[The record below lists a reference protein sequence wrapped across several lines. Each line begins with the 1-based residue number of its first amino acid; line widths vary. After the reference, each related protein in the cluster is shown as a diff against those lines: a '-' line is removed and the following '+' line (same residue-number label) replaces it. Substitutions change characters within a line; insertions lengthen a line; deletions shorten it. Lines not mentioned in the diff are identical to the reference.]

1 MKNAASSALGLPLGA
16 DKKIDPVR
24 GPRKRLRRAPHQ
36 WAVATWSR
44 GLSAEAATGALGKLT
59 HAGRGILRAA
69 WDAMEL
75 ESLEEMN
82 FGVTQLATL
91 PGVTASSDTV
101 LRTMKRLLEILPDA
115 ADLVEA
121 GCRGRGRQTVWR
133 IRRPQTTWSTAR
145 RVGIE
150 RRKAFRKRPENP
162 QTAALPS
169 RKSKNFSSE
178 TTPTQSSKPK
188 RQVDVAQETLQEDQK
203 RLQEALQAP
212 EGPELNPGGA
222 RAAAA
227 AMTPREAQRLVEA
240 GRGFLEQLFEEI
252 RPQATKSPQALL
264 VARLK
269 SPSFRRDI
277 LSSAQ
282 AYIRRRNAAIAAG
295 DVSGLNPGDLT
306 PAAAVAAWKAAAK
319 RVPPASSAGYS
330 SAYDLERLA
339 WKACLSVAK
348 RENPSLAAQIEASVS
363 SRLEAQGLRPGGLV
377 WKRAFAHHVARD
389 LAEATPWLRPH
400 SPVPAAADD
409 DGRDG

>member
-1 MKNAASSALGLPLGA
+1 MKSAAGSALGLPLVA
-16 DKKIDPVR
+16 PQKIDLVHTS
-24 GPRKRLRRAPHQ
+24 RKRQRRAPHQ
-36 WAVATWSR
+36 WAVANWSR
-44 GLSAEAATGALGKLT
+44 GLSAEAAAGALGKLT

-75 ESLEEMN
+75 ESLEEMT
-82 FGVTQLATL
+82 FGVSQLATL

-101 LRTMKRLLEILPDA
+101 LRTMKRLIEILPDA
-115 ADLVEA
+115 ADLVEV
-121 GCRGRGRQTVWR
+121 GCRGRGRQSVWR
-133 IRRPQTTWSTAR
+133 IRRPQTTWSASR

-162 QTAALPS
+162 QTASLPS
-169 RKSKNFSSE
+169 RKKKSTSSE
-178 TTPTQSSKPK
+178 TTPIAPPK
-188 RQVDVAQETLQEDQK
+188 RERNVAVAQEELQEDQK
-203 RLQEALQAP
+203 RLQEGLQAP
-212 EGPELNPGGA
+212 EGPKLNPGGA

-227 AMTPREAQRLVEA
+227 AMTPREAQLLVEA
-240 GRGFLEQLFEEI
+240 GRGFLEMHFEEI

-282 AYIRRRNAAIAAG
+282 AYIRRRNTAIAAG

-306 PAAAVAAWKAAAK
+306 PAAAVSAWKAAAK

-348 RENPSLAAQIEASVS
+348 RENPSLAAQIEAAVG
-363 SRLEAQGLRPGGLV
+363 SRLEAQDLRPGSLT
-377 WKRAFAHHVARD
+377 WKRAFAHHVARE

-400 SPVPAAADD
+400 CPGSRGAAAE
-409 DGRDG
+409 GLAG